1 MSNEPKRSE
10 DSPPNP
16 RQNSGQITPF
26 ESIRR
31 TNPAGNEF
39 WSSRDFAKVLGYADY
54 RNFQSVIESARTACF
69 NSGQRVEDH
78 FVEVTDMIEV
88 GKGAKRPAKSV
99 MMSVM
104 GVGVHFHS
112 SLPCQD
118 LADPFLL
125 RSKKHENPLTAQIES
140 FLGRIAT
147 GRRRRPDRR

>member
-26 ESIRR
+26 EEIRR

-39 WSSRDFAKVLGYADY
+39 WSSRDFARVLGYVNW
-54 RNFQSVIESARTACF
+54 RHFQAVIEKARTACF

-88 GKGAKRPAKSV
+88 GKGARRPAKS
-99 MMSVM
+99 MMYR
-104 GVGVHFHS
+104 GVYDNLEAGTEAVF
-112 SLPCQD
+112 
-118 LADPFLL
+118 PFFD
-125 RSKKHENPLTAQIES
+125 RM
-140 FLGRIAT
+140 T
-147 GRRRRPDRR
+147 GTT